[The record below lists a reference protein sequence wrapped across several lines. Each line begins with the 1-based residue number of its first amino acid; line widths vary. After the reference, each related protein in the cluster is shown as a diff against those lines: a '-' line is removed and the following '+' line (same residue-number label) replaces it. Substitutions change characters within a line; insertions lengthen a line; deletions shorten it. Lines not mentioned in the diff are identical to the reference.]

1 MSQEI
6 GGLIE
11 SVTKEVVKD
20 GNAAV
25 GTIGKDLYD
34 ADKTANDAAAAESVQ
49 ESEYNGHAA
58 TPIGQIF
65 TTIGGVDITVDAAS
79 ILAAKAD
86 WDTSITNTKN
96 AKEALDAVYV
106 RDDYDA
112 GVTNLTIS
120 DAKTSMKAVDALE
133 K

>member
-1 MSQEI
+1 
-6 GGLIE
+6 
-11 SVTKEVVKD
+11 
-20 GNAAV
+20 AAV
-25 GTIGKDLYD
+25 NTIGRILFD

-106 RDDYDA
+106 RDD
-112 GVTNLTIS
+112 
-120 DAKTSMKAVDALE
+120 
-133 K
+133 